1 MPVIG
6 FLHLGSPAPN
16 VKRLAGFRKG
26 LGDSGFV
33 EGQNVAID
41 FRWAEGRGDRLA
53 ELAAELV
60 RRPVSVIVTLS
71 ATQAALAAK
80 VATSTIPIVF

>member
-16 VKRLAGFRKG
+16 AKRLAGFRKG
-26 LGDSGFV
+26 LGDLGFV

-41 FRWAEGRGDRLA
+41 YRWAEGRGGWRSL
-53 ELAAELV
+53 
-60 RRPVSVIVTLS
+60 PPSSS
-71 ATQAALAAK
+71 AGRCR
-80 VATSTIPIVF
+80 